1 MSRRSLFVLVLV
13 GLLLGG
19 APACYKVG
27 SGSAG
32 GDTDADTDADTDSDV
47 DTDAD
52 SDSDTETDTGT
63 GSDTGTDTDICDWGT
78 MTDVVPSPD
87 GTSLPAETGILCDSA
102 DPAPSNDA
110 ARVTLNAYGE
120 NPFAVTGFVA
130 VPAALTAM
138 ELVSIEP
145 TEVDMEALLDFTTT
159 DVTQVDGGFTFSGV
173 WPSTDLGDWWD
184 RVGLTLRVTIRIDC
198 GGDLSR
204 LVRSETRVELC
215 RDDALAPA
223 WRSSG
228 DECVYC
234 QMVCEMDAPP
244 LPAEAGDDALPLPG
258 GLRVS
263 IAQVMHV
270 GRTVV
275 LVAEPSGALGQV
287 AYEWRASGGVVHGAD
302 IGGVVWELPEDVG
315 PHLLQVVVRDDR
327 SAAVASHRVFH
338 AF

>member
-1 MSRRSLFVLVLV
+1 MSRKSLFVLVLV

-27 SGSAG
+27 GGSAG
-32 GDTDADTDADTDSDV
+32 ADTDADTDSDA
-47 DTDAD
+47 DSDAD
-52 SDSDTETDTGT
+52 SDSDTDADTETETDFE
-63 GSDTGTDTDICDWGT
+63 TDTDICDWGT
-78 MTDVVPSPD
+78 ITDVVPTPE
-87 GTSLPAETGILCDSA
+87 GTSLPAETEILCDSA

-120 NPFAVTGFVA
+120 NPFAVTNFIA
-130 VPAALTAM
+130 VPADLTAT

-145 TEVDMEALLDFTTT
+145 TEVDMDALLDFTTT
-159 DVTQVDGGFTFSGV
+159 DVTQVDGGFTFSGI
-173 WPSTDLGDWWD
+173 WPSAEEYMWWD

-215 RDDALAPA
+215 RDEALAPQ

-234 QMVCEMDAPP
+234 QQVCEMDAPP
-244 LPAEAGDDALPLPG
+244 LPAEPGHDALPLPA

-263 IAQVMHV
+263 IEQVMHV

-275 LVAEPSGALGQV
+275 LVAEPRGALGTV
-287 AYEWRASGGVVHGAD
+287 SYEWRASGGLIHGAD
-302 IGGVVWELPEDVG
+302 LGGVVWELPEDVG
-315 PHLLQVVVRDDR
+315 PHLLQVIVRDDR
-327 SAAVASHRVFH
+327 SAAVASRRVFH